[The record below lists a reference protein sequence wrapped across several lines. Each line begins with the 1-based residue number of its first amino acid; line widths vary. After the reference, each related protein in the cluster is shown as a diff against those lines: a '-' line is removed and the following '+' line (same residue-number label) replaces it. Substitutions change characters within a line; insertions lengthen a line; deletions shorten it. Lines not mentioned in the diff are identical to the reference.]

1 MARTNG
7 EILRDLRKKNNFTMK
22 ELGDRLKVGVSFIN
36 DMEKGRKKIPEYIL
50 ERIIV
55 ILGAT
60 AEDIHELKNNIIDE
74 DLPEVL
80 KKENKNT
87 SFIDI
92 TDKIKIYKHKVYTL
106 DTNSDGRIDMSEYQE
121 EVFMLET
128 DVKKGSLIVKIIGK
142 GLEPY
147 FLEGDKL
154 LFEADKLVDW
164 RSLNK
169 RLIAFRYKGSYM
181 VRKLKFINKIP
192 HLIALDSEV
201 YDDIVIQ
208 KNDKDIQY
216 IGELTS
222 QLERNLKDIIFE

>member
-7 EILRDLRKKNNFTMK
+7 EILRDLRKKNDLTMK

-50 ERIIV
+50 ERIIS

-60 AEDIHELKNNIIDE
+60 TKDIQELKNNIIEE

-80 KKENKNT
+80 KKENKNI

-92 TDKIKIYKHKVYTL
+92 TDKIKVYKHKVYTL
-106 DTNSDGRIDMSEYQE
+106 DTNSDGRIDMSKYQE
-121 EVFMLET
+121 EVFMLEA
-128 DVKKGSLIVKIIGK
+128 DVKKGSLIVKIVGK

-154 LFEADKLVDW
+154 LFEAEELVDW
-164 RSLNK
+164 RLLNK
-169 RLIAFRYKGSYM
+169 RLVAFRYKGNYM

-201 YDDIVIQ
+201 YDDIVIEE
-208 KNDKDIQY
+208 NDKNIHY